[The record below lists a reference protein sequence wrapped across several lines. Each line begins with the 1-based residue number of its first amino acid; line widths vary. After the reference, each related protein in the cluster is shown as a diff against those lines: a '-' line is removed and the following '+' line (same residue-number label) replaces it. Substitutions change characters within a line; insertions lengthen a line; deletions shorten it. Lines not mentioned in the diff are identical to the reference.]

1 MRKKSTLYPML
12 ITAVLLAVGLLL
24 PFLTGQ
30 LQTFGKLLSPLHIPV
45 FICGLTC
52 GWLWGGLLGVILPLL
67 RMVLFG
73 MPALPM
79 ALPMAFELCA
89 YGVLTGALYPLALRW
104 LKAPHYPAML
114 GTLVL
119 AMVCGRIVGG
129 AAKALLLA
137 SGVIAGVPLTFQ
149 AFIVSY
155 FADTLV
161 GAAVHLIIIPA
172 IVLALEKA
180 KLSPVMYT

>member
-1 MRKKSTLYPML
+1 MRRKNTLYPMI

-30 LQTFGKLLSPLHIPV
+30 MQAFGKLLSPLHIPV

-52 GWLWGGLLGVILPLL
+52 GGAWGAVLGVILPLL
-67 RMVLFG
+67 RMALFG

-89 YGVLTGALYPLALRW
+89 YGLLTGTLYPPALRRM
-104 LKAPHYPAML
+104 KAPRYPAML
-114 GTLVL
+114 GTLVI
-119 AMVCGRIVGG
+119 AMVAGRIVGG
-129 AAKALLLA
+129 AAKALL
-137 SGVIAGVPLTFQ
+137 IAGGIIGGMPLTFE
-149 AFIVSY
+149 AFIAAY

-161 GAAVHLIIIPA
+161 GAGIHLLIVPA
-172 IVLALEKA
+172 IVIALEKA
-180 KLSPVMYT
+180 KLSPLMYT